1 MNTQQIVPN
10 ARPALAMPALAT
22 QTFATILLSFVIG
35 TAQAAQSL
43 TIVSWG
49 GAYTY
54 SQVQAYQKPF
64 SKQTGVQINSEDYNG
79 GLAQVRVQV
88 ESGNVSW
95 DLVDLELS
103 DAVRGCDDGLLE
115 RIDHSTLP
123 PAPDGTP
130 ATEDFIPGTLTDCAV
145 GEIVWST
152 VVAFDTTKFKEE
164 RPWTIKDFFDVEKFP
179 GKRGLRKSPR
189 VNLEWALMAD
199 GVPNN
204 QVYEVLATS
213 EGVDRAFS
221 VLDRVKSHVVW
232 WEAGAQPPQLLA
244 DGEVTMTS
252 AYNGRLY
259 NAIFKEKKPFVI
271 IWDGQVW
278 DIDLWGIVKG
288 TPNLATALEFVK
300 FSTDTT
306 RLANQ
311 AKYISYG
318 PVRRSSMQKVNKRMK
333 PHLPTSP
340 DNFANSLQNDYQWW
354 SDNQQE
360 MDERFTAWLTR

>member
-1 MNTQQIVPN
+1 MKMHPVSP
-10 ARPALAMPALAT
+10 
-22 QTFATILLSFVIG
+22 FATRILGAALLSFALG
-35 TAQAAQSL
+35 GAEAAQSL
-43 TIVSWG
+43 TVVSWG
-49 GAYTY
+49 GAYTH
-54 SQVQAYQKPF
+54 SQVQAYHKPF
-64 SKQTGVQINSEDYNG
+64 SKQTGIQISSEDYNG
-79 GLAQVRVQV
+79 GLAQIRVQA
-88 ESGNVSW
+88 ESGNVKW

-103 DAVRGCDDGLLE
+103 DAVRGCDDGLLA
-115 RIDHSTLP
+115 RIDLSILP

-130 ATEDFIPGTLTDCAV
+130 AHEDFIPGTLTDCAV

-152 VVAFDTTKFKEE
+152 VVAFDKTKFEAK
-164 RPWTIKDFFDVEKFP
+164 RPWTIKDFFNVADFP

-199 GVPNN
+199 GVPND

-213 EGVDRAFS
+213 EGVERAFK
-221 VLDRVKSHVVW
+221 VLDGIKPHVIW
-232 WEAGAQPPQLLA
+232 WETGAQPPQLLA
-244 DGEVTMTS
+244 DGEVAMTS
-252 AYNGRLY
+252 AYNGRLF

-288 TPNLATALEFVK
+288 TPNLATALEFIK
-300 FSTDTT
+300 FATDTT
-306 RLANQ
+306 RLADQ

-318 PVRRSSMQKVNKRMK
+318 PVRRSSMNKVNKKMK

-354 SDNQQE
+354 ADNQQE
-360 MDERFTAWLTR
+360 MDERFTAWLAR

>member
-1 MNTQQIVPN
+1 MHPLS
-10 ARPALAMPALAT
+10 PFAT
-22 QTFATILLSFVIG
+22 QTAGAVLLSFAVG
-35 TAQAAQSL
+35 AAQAAQSL
-43 TIVSWG
+43 TVVSWG
-49 GAYTY
+49 GAYTH
-54 SQVQAYQKPF
+54 SQVQAYHKPF
-64 SKQTGVQINSEDYNG
+64 SAQTGIQISSEDYNG
-79 GLAQVRVQV
+79 GLAQIRVQA
-88 ESGNVSW
+88 ESGNVKW

-103 DAVRGCDDGLLE
+103 DAVRGCDDALLE
-115 RIDHSTLP
+115 RIDPNILP

-130 ATEDFIPGTLTDCAV
+130 ANEDFIPGTLTDCAV

-152 VVAFDTTKFKEE
+152 VVAFDRTKFKDK
-164 RPWTIKDFFDVEKFP
+164 RPWTIRDFFNIEDFP

-199 GVPNN
+199 GVPSD
-204 QVYEVLATS
+204 QVYEVLTTS
-213 EGVDRAFS
+213 EGVDRAFA
-221 VLDRVKSHVVW
+221 VLERIKPHVVW

-244 DGEVTMTS
+244 DGEVAMTS
-252 AYNGRLY
+252 AYNGRLH

-288 TPNLATALEFVK
+288 TPNLAAALEFVK
-300 FSTDTT
+300 FATDTK
-306 RLANQ
+306 RLADQ

-318 PVRRSSMQKVNKRMK
+318 PVRRSSMEKVNKKMK

-354 SDNQQE
+354 ADNQQE
-360 MDERFTAWLTR
+360 MDERFTAWLAR

>member
-1 MNTQQIVPN
+1 MKMHAISP
-10 ARPALAMPALAT
+10 LAS
-22 QTFATILLSFVIG
+22 QTLGTVLLSFALG
-35 TAQAAQSL
+35 GAQAAESL
-43 TIVSWG
+43 TVVSWG
-49 GAYTY
+49 GAYTN
-54 SQVQAYQKPF
+54 SQVQAYHKPF
-64 SKQTGVQINSEDYNG
+64 SKQTGIRISSEDYNG

-88 ESGNVSW
+88 ESGNVKW

-115 RIDHSTLP
+115 RIDPGILP

-130 ATEDFIPGTLTDCAV
+130 ASEDFISGTLTDCAV

-152 VVAFDTTKFKEE
+152 VVAFDRTKFKDK
-164 RPWTIKDFFDVEKFP
+164 RPWTIKHFFDVEGFP

-199 GVPNN
+199 GVPND
-204 QVYEVLATS
+204 QVYEVLAS
-213 EGVDRAFS
+213 GAGVDRAFAM
-221 VLDRVKSHVVW
+221 LDRVKPHVVW

-244 DGEVTMTS
+244 DGEVAMTS

-288 TPNLATALEFVK
+288 TPNHEAALNFVK
-300 FSTDTT
+300 FATDTT

-318 PVRRSSMQKVNKRMK
+318 PVRRSSMDKVNKKMK

-354 SDNQQE
+354 ADNQQE
-360 MDERFTAWLTR
+360 MDERFTAWLAR